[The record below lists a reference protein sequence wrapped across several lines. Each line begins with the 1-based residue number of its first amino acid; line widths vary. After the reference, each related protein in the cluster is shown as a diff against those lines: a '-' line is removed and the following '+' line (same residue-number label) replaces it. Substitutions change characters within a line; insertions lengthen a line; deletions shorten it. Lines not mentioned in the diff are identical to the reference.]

1 VTEDNRIETT
11 SGADSRLSG
20 YSSNNFKKSLDLA
33 KKISDRNSDVGTND
47 NSQTSHVAEKSN
59 HSERV
64 GDIYSWLLKERIIFL
79 GSLDSNT
86 ANSIAAQLL
95 FLEAE
100 DSEKDI
106 YFYINSPGGS
116 VSAGMVIFDA
126 MNQILPDVCT
136 VCIGFAGGMAGFL
149 LSAGARGKRMSL
161 PSSRMML
168 CQAMGHEVVEKV
180 WWGTDISIQAEEMEI
195 LIQARE
201 ILYQKYRLNNLLA
214 QHTGHPTE
222 KVEEDTGRYFYMS
235 AIEAKEYG
243 LIDMVVDRPLSDSN
257 PPIFA

>member
-1 VTEDNRIETT
+1 MTEDNRIETT

-47 NSQTSHVAEKSN
+47 SSQTSHVAEKSN

-64 GDIYSWLLKERIIFL
+64 VDISSWLLKERIIFL
-79 GSLDSNT
+79 GSLDSNA

-106 YFYINSPGGS
+106 YLYINSPGGS
-116 VSAGMVIFDA
+116 VSAGMIIFDT
-126 MNQILPDVCT
+126 MNQIRPDVCT
-136 VCIGFAGGMAGFL
+136 VCVGFAGGMGGFL
-149 LSAGARGKRMSL
+149 LSAGARGKRVSL
-161 PSSRMML
+161 HASRMML
-168 CQAMGHEVVEKV
+168 CQLF
-180 WWGTDISIQAEEMEI
+180 WDIHDR
-195 LIQARE
+195 LIDIESQARE
-201 ILYQKYRLNNLLA
+201 ILYWKYRLNNLLA
-214 QHTGHPTE
+214 QHTEQLLE
-222 KVEEDTGRYFYMS
+222 KVEEDTEWNFCMS

-243 LIDMVVDRPLSDSN
+243 LIDMIVDRPISDSN
-257 PPIFA
+257 PPTFA

>member
-1 VTEDNRIETT
+1 MTEDNRIETT

-64 GDIYSWLLKERIIFL
+64 VDIHSWLLKERIIFL

-95 FLEAE
+95 FLESE

-106 YFYINSPGGS
+106 YLYINCPGGS
-116 VSAGMVIFDA
+116 VSAGMVIFDT
-126 MNQILPDVCT
+126 MNKIRPDVCT
-136 VCIGFAGGMAGFL
+136 VCVGLAGGMGGFL
-149 LSAGARGKRMSL
+149 LSAGAKGKRMSL

-168 CQAMGHEVVEKV
+168 CPLFWDIHHR
-180 WWGTDISIQAEEMEI
+180 GTDIKIQDTAKDIEIQAS
-195 LIQARE
+195 E
-201 ILYQKYRLNNLLA
+201 ILYHKYRLDNLLA
-214 QHTGHPTE
+214 QHTEQTLA
-222 KVEEDTGRYFYMS
+222 KIQEDIDRDFYMS
-235 AIEAKEYG
+235 PIEARNYG
-243 LIDMVVDRPLSDSN
+243 LIDMIVDRPVSDSN
-257 PPIFA
+257 PPIFAR